1 MELTPLKILKC
12 QLFRSARVN
21 ATVISAIAILIAP
34 TLAPANIVGVGTQNF
49 NPVTDGLDYVTVHSS
64 KTLKPG
70 IFNLGGFF
78 NSATNT
84 LPYVD
89 SGTQSR
95 TQLNDSLSS
104 SDFSIGLGILE
115 NLSVGL
121 SVPSVLAQ
129 SVENRTGV
137 RGDFSSTGNTEL
149 RFNSKLRFL
158 GGDSGGLAAVGSVN
172 LHRTRNDPYAGSD
185 PGPTYNVELVADKT
199 FTNNVSAAFN
209 LGYRFRNSGTAIAT
223 SLIEPM
229 KNQVIASVAA
239 SYLFEDADT
248 KLIAEI
254 FGALPA
260 QSQGVNPTRD
270 MTSAEFLLGV
280 KHDLSQKLAFHVGGG
295 TELIQ
300 GVSSP
305 DWRLYTGLNYTF
317 GPAWRT
323 ESETD
328 HVVRIEPPPIA
339 VAATEVSKPTSE
351 KFSVG
356 TILFEFDSA
365 RLVKDTPII
374 LAGLVSELKRLK
386 FVRLTIDGHTDSVGP
401 VAYNKDLSVR
411 RANAIRDF
419 LIEIEKLDGLKIEAN
434 GYGPSRPIASN
445 GNYQGRQANR
455 RVEFTIER

>member
-1 MELTPLKILKC
+1 MELTTLNTTRPKSL
-12 QLFRSARVN
+12 RSLLLAIVL
-21 ATVISAIAILIAP
+21 ATALG
-34 TLAPANIVGVGTQNF
+34 PAVAVSNIVGVGTQNF

-78 NSATNT
+78 NSAANT

-89 SGTQSR
+89 SATQSR

-104 SDFSIGLGILE
+104 SDFSVGLGVLE

-149 RFNSKLRFL
+149 RFNTKWRFA
-158 GGDSGGLAAVGSVN
+158 GDDAGGLATVASVN
-172 LHRTRNDPYAGSD
+172 LHRTKNDPYAGAD
-185 PGPTYNVELVADKT
+185 PGPTYNIELVADKT
-199 FTNNVSAAFN
+199 FTNKIAAAVN
-209 LGYRFRNSGTAIAT
+209 LGYRFRNSGSPIAA

-229 KNQVIASVAA
+229 KNQIIASLAA
-239 SYLFEDADT
+239 SYLFEQADT
-248 KLIAEI
+248 KLIGEI

-270 MTSAEFLLGV
+270 MTSAELLLGV
-280 KHDLSQKLAFHVGGG
+280 KHDLSTKLAVHVGAG

-305 DWRLYTGLNYTF
+305 DWRVYTGLNYTF
-317 GPAWRT
+317 GPAWEDT
-323 ESETD
+323 PESMQ
-328 HVVRIEPPPIA
+328 VVRVEPPRSA
-339 VAATEVSKPTSE
+339 VRAAVEVTPPTSE

-356 TILFEFDSA
+356 SILFEFDSA
-365 RLVKDTPII
+365 QLVKDTSKI
-374 LAGLVSELKRLK
+374 LAGLVAELKRQNFRK
-386 FVRLTIDGHTDSVGP
+386 LTIEGHTDSVGR
-401 VAYNKDLSVR
+401 VAYNNDLSVR
-411 RANAIRDF
+411 RANAIRDH
-419 LIEIEKLDGLKIEAN
+419 LMQVEKIEGTKIEAN

-455 RVEFTIER
+455 RVEFIIER